1 MSHGQ
6 HSVFVVDDDASIR
19 ETMQNLLRSA
29 GHRVETFDS
38 AIALLEREHRAEAEP
53 SCLIVDVHLPGLD
66 GFQLQSKLRE
76 DENEVPIIFVTGHG
90 DIPSSIR
97 AIKAG
102 AMDYFTKP
110 LDPETLLNAVER
122 AVQRRALR
130 STGRSRQDGS
140 ELGIVGG
147 CSSLRRVLKE
157 VEIVAGTDA
166 TVLIHGE
173 TGTGKELIA
182 RAIHLRSGRAG
193 AFVKTNCA
201 AIPANLLESELMG
214 HEKGSFTGATGRRIG
229 RFEAAQNGTIFLD
242 EIGEMPLEVQPKV
255 LRLIQEREFERLGSN
270 ETIRSDARLVAA
282 TNRDLLAMAAE
293 RQFREDLFY
302 RLNVFPIELPPLRER
317 REDIPML
324 AQHFANAFAFRTGR
338 QLEPLPPEFV
348 NRLCAH
354 AWPGNIRELMN
365 VVERAA
371 ILATRGVVSVSSLTT
386 LGADPARATARPAEA
401 SPSRALIPM
410 ASVPDPAGSHPASD
424 RLDDIDRRHILAVLN
439 ATHWVIGGPQGA
451 AVRLG
456 LKRSTLHFRMKRLGI
471 ERYPR
476 EV

>member
-38 AIALLEREHRAEAEP
+38 AIALLERERLAEAEP

-66 GFQLQSKLRE
+66 GFQLQSRLRE

-122 AVQRRALR
+122 AVQRKALR
-130 STGRSRQDGS
+130 STGRPRQDGS
-140 ELGIVGG
+140 DLGIVGG

-182 RAIHLRSGRAG
+182 RAIHLRSRRAG

-229 RFEAAQNGTIFLD
+229 RFEAAQRGTIFLD

-293 RQFREDLFY
+293 RRFREDLFY

-324 AQHFANAFAFRTGR
+324 AQHFADAFAFRTGR

-371 ILATRGVVSVSSLTT
+371 ILATHGVVSVSSLAT
-386 LGADPARATARPAEA
+386 LGADSARVTSRPAEA
-401 SPSRALIPM
+401 SPSRAPALM
-410 ASVPDPAGSHPASD
+410 ASVSDPVGSHAASD
-424 RLDDIDRRHILAVLN
+424 RLDDVDRSHILAVLN

-451 AVRLG
+451 AARLG

-471 ERYPR
+471 ERH
-476 EV
+476 